1 MGLEQA
7 KESLVK
13 PADENQPRVYR
24 SIKLNPNEGRGA
36 CLRPIH
42 THRLVKLPLFT
53 RFLQKPIKAVVYAL
67 VGIVSNLKL
76 TGSVG
81 SIHYLQ

>member
-1 MGLEQA
+1 MGLGQT
-7 KESLVK
+7 KESLVTQDR
-13 PADENQPRVYR
+13 ANQPRVYR
-24 SIKLNPNEGRGA
+24 SIKLNPNEGPGA

-42 THRLVKLPLFT
+42 MHRLVKLRLFT

-76 TGSVG
+76 TGSAG
-81 SIHYLQ
+81 SLDYLQ